1 MTIKFST
8 PEILP
13 TISKA
18 HSAAASGNALA
29 AEEAAKVLADVLDAN
44 VLYERLLLR
53 AAAGAGKSYVLK
65 RLVNE
70 ATSNTNV
77 ARIAVTAFTNK
88 QVLPLARDLG
98 KALGKDKVCLFVAKD
113 KVKSMSEE
121 ILDVVTVVDDLG
133 SIPPATKVIVA
144 TIHKLK
150 SYNPSKYTT
159 TLGPSFN
166 SDYPFDVLFVDE
178 AWQVAH
184 HLFDSIKRY
193 APVVAGV
200 GDVGQLPPLEVGEN
214 PWRGDQGFNP
224 YRAWPTEFEDGDEK
238 TWVRELPAVWRPTA
252 PQLALWQ
259 SFYPEWAELNC
270 VADHGDRRMTI
281 GAMSDLASTI
291 WNQVATGIPTL
302 LEVDGLPPADDPD
315 VDFELVG
322 VIETLLDELFNGGF
336 TLTTAEMDDSGDPR
350 GQNTE
355 SSPKSNKGDPLVAV
369 LATRNQTVD
378 DATEVVERLAKK
390 YDLNEN
396 DLVSSTVDSW
406 QGQTN
411 GITVALHPLSGAYEL
426 DEFNSAFGR
435 LAVTCT
441 RATHGLLLVTRPGLD
456 DLLRDAPARP
466 GTPLN
471 EPGFRT
477 LPRQTHS
484 RILLTFARG
493 VLTWTKTQEMD

>member
-1 MTIKFST
+1 
-8 PEILP
+8 
-13 TISKA
+13 
-18 HSAAASGNALA
+18 
-29 AEEAAKVLADVLDAN
+29 
-44 VLYERLLLR
+44 
-53 AAAGAGKSYVLK
+53 
-65 RLVNE
+65 
-70 ATSNTNV
+70 
-77 ARIAVTAFTNK
+77 
-88 QVLPLARDLG
+88 
-98 KALGKDKVCLFVAKD
+98 
-113 KVKSMSEE
+113 
-121 ILDVVTVVDDLG
+121 
-133 SIPPATKVIVA
+133 
-144 TIHKLK
+144 
-150 SYNPSKYTT
+150 
-159 TLGPSFN
+159 
-166 SDYPFDVLFVDE
+166 
-178 AWQVAH
+178 
-184 HLFDSIKRY
+184 
-193 APVVAGV
+193 
-200 GDVGQLPPLEVGEN
+200 
-214 PWRGDQGFNP
+214 
-224 YRAWPTEFEDGDEK
+224 
-238 TWVRELPAVWRPTA
+238 
-252 PQLALWQ
+252 
-259 SFYPEWAELNC
+259 
-270 VADHGDRRMTI
+270 MTI

-302 LEVDGLPPADDPD
+302 LEIDGLPPADDPD

-322 VIETLLDELFNGGF
+322 VVEALLDELFNAGF
-336 TLTTAEMDDSGDPR
+336 TLTTSEMDDSGEPS

-355 SSPKSNKGDPLVAV
+355 SSPKSNTGDPLVAV

-441 RATHGLLLVTRPGLD
+441 RATHGLLLVTRTGLD

-493 VLTWTKTQEMD
+493 VLTWTKAQEMD

>member
-1 MTIKFST
+1 MIFSS
-8 PEILP
+8 PKILP
-13 TISKA
+13 TTSKQ
-18 HSAAASGNALA
+18 HSLAASGNARV
-29 AEEAAKVLADVLDAN
+29 AEEAAHVLSEVLNAN
-44 VLYERLLLR
+44 VLYDRLLLR

-70 ATSNTNV
+70 ATSNSNV
-77 ARIAVTAFTNK
+77 SRIAVTAFTNK

-98 KALGKDKVCLFVAKD
+98 KVLGKDRVCLFVAKD
-113 KVKSMSEE
+113 KVKDMAID
-121 ILDVVTVVDDLG
+121 ILDAVTVVDDLG
-133 SIPPATKVIVA
+133 SIPASAEVIVA
-144 TIHKLK
+144 TIHKLR
-150 SYNPSKYTT
+150 SYPPAKYTS

-166 SDYPFDVLFVDE
+166 GDYPFDVLFVDE

-193 APVVAGV
+193 APVVTGV

-224 YRAWPTEFEDGDEK
+224 YRAWPTEFEDGDDN
-238 TWVRELPAVWRPTA
+238 TWVRELPAVWRPNA

-259 SFYPEWAELNC
+259 SFYPEWEELNC
-270 VADHGDRRMTI
+270 VAAPGDRKMTM
-281 GAMSDLASTI
+281 GEMSDLASTI
-291 WNQVATGIPTL
+291 WNQVATGVPTL
-302 LEVDGLPPADDPD
+302 LEVDGLPTPDDPD

-322 VIETLLDELFNGGF
+322 VVETLLDELFGAGF
-336 TLTTAEMDDSGDPR
+336 TLTTAEMNDSGDPT
-350 GQNTE
+350 GQQME
-355 SSPKSNKGDPLVAV
+355 SSPKSNTGDPLVAV

-378 DATEVVERLAKK
+378 DATDVVDRLAAK
-390 YDLNEN
+390 YSLNPN

-411 GITVALHPLSGAYEL
+411 GITVALHPLSGAFEL